1 MCVPPDSP
9 GLHQGGVDGGSSRS
23 WDTEGVSH
31 IPKDPLSAS
40 DIDILNGFRKTH
52 PHTADRQ
59 IILPDSDSPFPFIER
74 KGTVTTSL
82 QSFRRASVSSRNFH
96 YPRLAGE
103 ICLGGRDS
111 VRGR

>member
-9 GLHQGGVDGGSSRS
+9 GLHQGGVDGGSDRS

-59 IILPDSDSPFPFIER
+59 IILPDSDSPRIPFPIHRKER
-74 KGTVTTSL
+74 HRYDLTAIFPSGF
-82 QSFRRASVSSRNFH
+82 SFFTKLPLPSSRWGDLS
-96 YPRLAGE
+96 RW
-103 ICLGGRDS
+103 
-111 VRGR
+111 